1 MCTSYRVSMVFLSV
15 LISCVCP
22 SSLPLPLHF
31 SKIMYLYFNRQQC
44 SKLRFNLSTLL
55 NSHFAKFLFKS
66 LETQMTSVRK
76 QRSKQNISD
85 YGYFYT
91 DMFSVNL
98 GEMLA
103 FALSV
108 SSQEYFLIPLLISL
122 AYTS

>member
-1 MCTSYRVSMVFLSV
+1 
-15 LISCVCP
+15 
-22 SSLPLPLHF
+22 
-31 SKIMYLYFNRQQC
+31 
-44 SKLRFNLSTLL
+44 
-55 NSHFAKFLFKS
+55 
-66 LETQMTSVRK
+66 MTSVQK

-91 DMFSVNL
+91 GMFSVNL

-108 SSQEYFLIPLLISL
+108 SSQENFLIPLLISL